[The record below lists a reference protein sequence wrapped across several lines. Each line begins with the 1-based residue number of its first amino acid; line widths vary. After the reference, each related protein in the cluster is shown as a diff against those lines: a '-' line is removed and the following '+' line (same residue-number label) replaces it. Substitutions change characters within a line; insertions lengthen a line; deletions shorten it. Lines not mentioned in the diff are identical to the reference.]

1 MDSRILFSFSLS
13 TFPKPRLAFILFD
26 SSFKII
32 NLYLSIVLPFSLPP
46 PRLLFRRFLSKRKVI
61 NINRKESCLKG
72 SSFNDQLFWYF
83 WLSSEYIYLKINF
96 FTLILRFTWLLSPPP
111 LLFAPFDTP
120 LLRTLYPLSSLPP
133 GALWPDP

>member
-46 PRLLFRRFLSKRKVI
+46 PSLLFRRFLSKRKVI

-72 SSFNDQLFWYF
+72 SSFNDQLFWNF
-83 WLSSEYIYLKINF
+83 WLSSILYILC
-96 FTLILRFTWLLSPPP
+96 LP
-111 LLFAPFDTP
+111 
-120 LLRTLYPLSSLPP
+120 SLPELYGLIHKITKQNSLEVERERFP
-133 GALWPDP
+133 WIWFLLLDQK

>member
-46 PRLLFRRFLSKRKVI
+46 PSLLFRRFLSKRKVI

-83 WLSSEYIYLKINF
+83 VVIRIYLFENKFVYLDLKIYLTF
-96 FTLILRFTWLLSPPP
+96 ISPP